1 VAVSSLSTKSE
12 GDGSHSESRD
22 FQHGP
27 DGSGEDVS
35 QSQSKHVDLQDE
47 SVPQTADA
55 KQPESAPTNV
65 QDNFDEVG
73 GDQEEYVNSG
83 LASCSGQ
90 LAFLCDFLTE
100 CRILQRQ
107 VAADDVV
114 NPFVVLPQM
123 LDVVSKVADI
133 SKELVI
139 NCNQVLDNILK
150 NGTIPDEEHTEK
162 QDVVE
167 VDPGLRKKITSDNQR
182 RYLLQTGPFQP
193 KLPRFPVNESIP
205 KDKQC
210 RFSSKWYQEY
220 PHLEYSIEK
229 DAAFCFVCCLFP
241 EGVGRQNADPAWVT
255 VGVRNWTKMKS
266 VGKIKQ
272 GKLAQHFASQ
282 SHRSALEDFAH
293 LVGGGESVD
302 IMLDKKTI
310 WNDTRRTRQGF

>member
-1 VAVSSLSTKSE
+1 MAVSSLSTKSE
-12 GDGSHSESRD
+12 GDASHSESRD

-90 LAFLCDFLTE
+90 LAFLCDFLTA

-107 VAADDVV
+107 VAADNVI

-150 NGTIPDEEHTEK
+150 NGGREGRRGRRKSYTPPHKKWLAT
-162 QDVVE
+162 
-167 VDPGLRKKITSDNQR
+167 PLGLRDNHNKIQ
-182 RYLLQTGPFQP
+182 LIAFIGP
-193 KLPRFPVNESIP
+193 L
-205 KDKQC
+205 
-210 RFSSKWYQEY
+210 
-220 PHLEYSIEK
+220 
-229 DAAFCFVCCLFP
+229 
-241 EGVGRQNADPAWVT
+241 
-255 VGVRNWTKMKS
+255 
-266 VGKIKQ
+266 
-272 GKLAQHFASQ
+272 
-282 SHRSALEDFAH
+282 
-293 LVGGGESVD
+293 
-302 IMLDKKTI
+302 
-310 WNDTRRTRQGF
+310 